1 MEDNMK
7 KFLIKSFTIV
17 LLLSSFLTKNIQT
30 ESICPISLT
39 ATDVAPPDEN
49 VSFPKGPKAKSITAA
64 SAIVMDADTGLI
76 LYDKKS
82 NVKHYPASITKI
94 MTTLLCIE
102 NCAMNETVTFKES
115 EVLNLESGASNI
127 DTKVG
132 ETLTIEQCLYAI
144 MLASANEVC
153 LGVADYISGDIAS
166 FADLMNNRA
175 KEVGC
180 KNTHFSNPNGLHSDD
195 HYTTAYDM
203 AMISKEAL
211 KNSTFRK
218 VAGTKV
224 AYIPKTNKHDARP
237 PIANHHNMLNAYT
250 YNQYIYDSC
259 TGGKTGYTSMAQSTL
274 VTFAE
279 RDGMRLICVVMK
291 GQAPKQ
297 SLTANIYTDTT
308 SLLDFAFENY
318 QIHDLTSTIED
329 TNSVDSPLF
338 TRFTSFFD
346 KNTAPLQ
353 TSNNGQIILPNG
365 VDVSSAVHQVEFYDT
380 IKEENGKNVIG
391 SVTYTYGKQL
401 VGHTDIYF
409 TPNNDIEHLASMDDI
424 QFTNSTKISGSFK
437 YTSVIIKTIVIM
449 VCIIIICLFLFLYI
463 RLLRKRRMLSNRKN
477 RYIGKPRNKDIH
489 F

>member
-1 MEDNMK
+1 MEDYMK
-7 KFLIKSFTIV
+7 KFLIKSLTFA
-17 LLLSSFLTKNIQT
+17 LLLSSISNPGKNMQT
-30 ESICPISLT
+30 ELISPASLT
-39 ATDVAPPDEN
+39 TIIQSDEK
-49 VSFPKGPKAKSITAA
+49 VSFPKGPKAKSITSA

-82 NVKHYPASITKI
+82 NVKRFPASITKI

-102 NCAMNETVTFKES
+102 NCTMNETITFKES

-153 LGVADYISGDIAS
+153 LGVADYISGDIPT
-166 FADLMNNRA
+166 FAELMNKRA

-211 KNSTFRK
+211 KNSTFCK

-250 YNQYIYDSC
+250 SSQYIYDSC

-291 GQAPKQ
+291 GQSQKQ

-308 SLLDFAFENY
+308 SLLDFAFDNY
-318 QIHDLTSTIED
+318 QIHDLTSSIED

-346 KNTAPLQ
+346 RDTAPLQ
-353 TSNNGQIILPNG
+353 TSSNDQIILPNNAELSN
-365 VDVSSAVHQVEFYDT
+365 VVQQVEFSDD

-391 SVTYTYGKQL
+391 SVSYIYGEEL
-401 VGHTDIYF
+401 VGHSNIYF
-409 TPNNDIEHLASMDDI
+409 TPNTNTKQLASIEDI
-424 QFTNSTKISGSFK
+424 NFTNSTSISGSSNYISIILK
-437 YTSVIIKTIVIM
+437 YGIITICAVI
-449 VCIIIICLFLFLYI
+449 VCFFLFLYL
-463 RLLRKRRMLSNRKN
+463 RLLKTRRMLANRKN
-477 RYIGKPRNKDIH
+477 QYIGKSRNKKRH
-489 F
+489 Y

>member
-1 MEDNMK
+1 MK
-7 KFLIKSFTIV
+7 KFLIKSLTIV
-17 LLLSSFLTKNIQT
+17 LLLSSIPSKKMQT
-30 ESICPISLT
+30 EFISPVSLT
-39 ATDVAPPDEN
+39 DIAQPDEN
-49 VSFPKGPKAKSITAA
+49 VSFPKGPKAKSITSA
-64 SAIVMDADTGLI
+64 SAIVMDADTGLV

-102 NCAMNETVTFKES
+102 NCTMNETVTFKES

-153 LGVADYISGDIAS
+153 LGVADYISGDIPS
-166 FADLMNNRA
+166 FAELMNSRA
-175 KEVGC
+175 KEIGC

-195 HYTTAYDM
+195 HYTSAYDM

-224 AYIPKTNKHDARP
+224 AYIPKTNKHAARP

-279 RDGMRLICVVMK
+279 RDGMHLICVVMK

-318 QIHDLTSTIED
+318 QIHDLTTNIED

-338 TRFTSFFD
+338 TRFTTFFD
-346 KNTAPLQ
+346 RDTAPLQ

-365 VDVSSAVHQVEFYDT
+365 ADFVNVVHQVEFSNN
-380 IKEENGKNVIG
+380 IKQENNKNIIG

-401 VGHTDIYF
+401 VGNTNIYF
-409 TPNNDIEHLASMDDI
+409 TPNTDTEQLASIDDIE
-424 QFTNSTKISGSFK
+424 FTSSTKITGSSKFSSNLLK
-437 YTSVIIKTIVIM
+437 YTIIFICILIV
-449 VCIIIICLFLFLYI
+449 CLFLFFYL
-463 RLLRKRRMLSNRKN
+463 RLLRRRRMLSNRKN
-477 RYIGKPRNKDIH
+477 RYIRESRNKNIR

>member
-1 MEDNMK
+1 MK
-7 KFLIKSFTIV
+7 KILIKSLTIA
-17 LLLSSFLTKNIQT
+17 LLLSCIPSKNIQT
-30 ESICPISLT
+30 EYICPVSLT
-39 ATDVAPPDEN
+39 DNSQPEEN
-49 VSFPKGPKAKSITAA
+49 VSFPKGPKAKSITSA

-82 NVKHYPASITKI
+82 DVKHYPASITKI

-102 NCAMNETVTFKES
+102 NCTMNETVTFKES

-153 LGVADYISGDIAS
+153 LGVADYISGDIPS
-166 FADLMNNRA
+166 FADLMNSRA
-175 KEVGC
+175 KEIGC

-224 AYIPKTNKHDARP
+224 AYIPKTNKHAARP

-318 QIHDLTSTIED
+318 QIHDLTTNIED
-329 TNSVDSPLF
+329 TDSVDSPLF
-338 TRFTSFFD
+338 TRFTTFFD
-346 KNTAPLQ
+346 KDKAPLQ

-365 VDVSSAVHQVEFYDT
+365 ADFSNVVHQVEFSNNSN
-380 IKEENGKNVIG
+380 EENGKNIIG
-391 SVTYTYGKQL
+391 SVSYTYGSQL

-409 TPNNDIEHLASMDDI
+409 TPNTDTEQLASLDDIE
-424 QFTNSTKISGSFK
+424 FTNSTKITGSSNFTSNLIK
-437 YTSVIIKTIVIM
+437 YTIVVICILIV
-449 VCIIIICLFLFLYI
+449 CLFLFLYL
-463 RLLRKRRMLSNRKN
+463 RLLRRRRILSNRKN
-477 RYIGKPRNKDIH
+477 HYVGEPRNKNIR

>member
-1 MEDNMK
+1 MK
-7 KFLIKSFTIV
+7 KFLIKSLTIA
-17 LLLSSFLTKNIQT
+17 LLLSSIPSKKMQT
-30 ESICPISLT
+30 ECISPVSLT
-39 ATDVAPPDEN
+39 DITQPDEN
-49 VSFPKGPKAKSITAA
+49 VSFPKGPKAKSITSA

-102 NCAMNETVTFKES
+102 NCTMNETVTFKES

-153 LGVADYISGDIAS
+153 LGVADYISGDIPT
-166 FADLMNNRA
+166 FAELMNNRA
-175 KEVGC
+175 KEIGC

-237 PIANHHNMLNAYT
+237 PIVNHHNMLNAYT
-250 YNQYIYDSC
+250 YNQYLYDSC

-318 QIHDLTSTIED
+318 QIQDLTSNIED

-346 KNTAPLQ
+346 MDTAPLQ

-365 VDVSSAVHQVEFYDT
+365 ADVSNTVHQVEFYNN

-391 SVTYTYGKQL
+391 SVSYTYGNQL

-409 TPNNDIEHLASMDDI
+409 TPNTDTKQLASIDDIE
-424 QFTNSTKISGSFK
+424 FTSSTKITGSSKFSSNLLK
-437 YTSVIIKTIVIM
+437 YT
-449 VCIIIICLFLFLYI
+449 IIIICILIVCLFLFFYL
-463 RLLRKRRMLSNRKN
+463 RLLKRRRMLSNR
-477 RYIGKPRNKDIH
+477 RSHYIGEPRNKNIH

>member
-1 MEDNMK
+1 MK
-7 KFLIKSFTIV
+7 KFLIKSLSVV
-17 LLLSSFLTKNIQT
+17 LLLTSFPTIDVQAERISPVSSTVVWADTDTKDT
-30 ESICPISLT
+30 KG
-39 ATDVAPPDEN
+39 
-49 VSFPKGPKAKSITAA
+49 VSFPKGPKAKSLTAA

-102 NCAMNETVTFKES
+102 NCSLNETVTFKES
-115 EVLNLESGASNI
+115 EVLHLESGASNI
-127 DTKVG
+127 GTKPG

-153 LGVADYISGDIAS
+153 LGVADYISGDISS
-166 FADLMNNRA
+166 FADLMNSRA

-218 VAGTKV
+218 VAGTKTY
-224 AYIPKTNKHDARP
+224 YIPATNKQPARQAIP
-237 PIANHHNMLNAYT
+237 NHHNMLHAYT
-250 YNQYIYDSC
+250 FSQYVYDGC
-259 TGGKTGYTSMAQSTL
+259 TGGKTGFTSMAQNTL

-291 GQAPKQ
+291 GQGPKQ

-318 QIHDLTSTIED
+318 QVHDLTSSVED
-329 TNSVDSPLF
+329 ANSVESPLF
-338 TRFTSFFD
+338 TKFSSFFD
-346 KNTAPLQ
+346 KDNAPLQ
-353 TSNNGQIILPNG
+353 TSNNGRIILPTG
-365 VDVSSAVHQVEFYDT
+365 VDVSSAVHQVEFYDAP
-380 IKEENGKNVIG
+380 KEQDGNNVIG
-391 SVTYTYGKQL
+391 SVTYTYGGKV
-401 VGHTDIYF
+401 VGETDIYF
-409 TPNNDIEHLASMDDI
+409 SSHSNTGQLASPEDME
-424 QFTNSTKISGSFK
+424 FTKSKVVAG
-437 YTSVIIKTIVIM
+437 TSRHAGIILKNIAIVI
-449 VCIIIICLFLFLYI
+449 CAIIVCLFIFFYI
-463 RLLRKRRMLSNRKN
+463 QLLRRRRLISERKKQ
-477 RYIGKPRNKDIH
+477 YIGEPKNKDIH

>member
-7 KFLIKSFTIV
+7 KFLIKSLAIV
-17 LLLSSFLTKNIQT
+17 LLLSTFLPKNMQT
-30 ESICPISLT
+30 ESVCPISLSNI
-39 ATDVAPPDEN
+39 APPDEN

-64 SAIVMDADTGLI
+64 SAIVMDADTGLV
-76 LYDKKS
+76 LYDKNINTKL
-82 NVKHYPASITKI
+82 YPASITKI

-102 NCAMNETVTFKES
+102 NCTMNETVTFKES
-115 EVLNLESGASNI
+115 EVLGLESGASNI

-166 FADLMNNRA
+166 FADLMNSRA
-175 KEVGC
+175 KEIGC

-195 HYTTAYDM
+195 HYTTVYDM

-224 AYIPKTNKHDARP
+224 AYIPATNKHAARP
-237 PIANHHNMLNAYT
+237 AISNHHNMLTAYT
-250 YNQYIYDSC
+250 YSQYVYDSC
-259 TGGKTGYTSMAQSTL
+259 TGGKTGFTSMAQNTL

-291 GQAPKQ
+291 GQGPKQ
-297 SLTANIYTDTT
+297 DLNANIYTDTI

-318 QIHDLTSTIED
+318 QVHDLTSTIED

-346 KNTAPLQ
+346 KDTAPLQ

-380 IKEENGKNVIG
+380 IKEEDGKNVIG
-391 SVTYTYGKQL
+391 SVTYTYGNQL

-409 TPNNDIEHLASMDDI
+409 SPNTNVEQLASTDDIE
-424 QFTNSTKISGSFK
+424 FTSSTKIAGSSMH
-437 YTSVIIKTIVIM
+437 TSVFIRTI
-449 VCIIIICLFLFLYI
+449 IIIICIIIVCLFLFFYLH
-463 RLLRKRRMLSNRKN
+463 LLRRRRQLSKRKKQYVAN
-477 RYIGKPRNKDIH
+477 PRNKDIH